1 VSADRRAL
9 FEVPGPGAYLLSHS
23 VGCLPRAARDRLDA
37 QLLTPW
43 AEQGSDGWPA
53 WLAAIDAFRRAI
65 ARLVGGHMADVC
77 PQPSVSAALAAFLSG
92 LRREPGRDILLAS
105 AHAFPS
111 IGFAMRQLGRLGYRL
126 ELIPEHHDPADPQ
139 SWAEAIGPE
148 VAAVVPMHVH
158 SNSGL
163 VSPIVEIA
171 RLCRAAGATC
181 IVDVCQAVG
190 ILPVEP
196 NPWGVD
202 AIVGS
207 SVKWLCG
214 GPGAAFLWVRP
225 DLVGALEPINVGWF
239 SHADPFAFDIRDFR
253 YADDARRF
261 WGGTPA
267 VAPYVIATA
276 GIETIL
282 NIGLDNI
289 LVHNRLLIAA
299 LAGAADTAFDMRD
312 RGGTL
317 CITSSD
323 VDTVEARLR
332 AEDCRFDRRGAIL
345 RLSFH
350 LWNEEGEARRIGSAL
365 RGQSVRLVQSATP
378 A

>member
-1 VSADRRAL
+1 L
-9 FEVPGPGAYLLSHS
+9 FEVPGPGPYLLSHS
-23 VGCLPRAARDRLDA
+23 VGCLPRAARDRLA
-37 QLLTPW
+37 TQLLAPW

-53 WLAAIDAFRRAI
+53 WLTAIDTFRGAI
-65 ARLVGGHMADVC
+65 AGLIGGHFADVC
-77 PQPSVSAALAAFLSG
+77 PQPSVSAALTAFLSG

-111 IGFAMRQLGRLGYRL
+111 IGFAMRQLERLGYRL
-126 ELIPEHHDPADPQ
+126 ALIPEHRDPADPQ
-139 SWAEAIGPE
+139 TWAEEIGPQ

-171 RLCRAAGATC
+171 HLCRAAGATC
-181 IVDVCQAVG
+181 IVDVCQAIG

-196 NPWGVD
+196 VRWGVD
-202 AIVGS
+202 AIIGS

-225 DLVGALEPINVGWF
+225 DLVRALEPINAGWF
-239 SHADPFAFDIRDFR
+239 SHAEPFAFDIRDFR

-276 GIETIL
+276 GIETML
-282 NIGLDNI
+282 GIGLDNV
-289 LVHNRLLIAA
+289 LAHNRLLIAA
-299 LAGAADTAFDMRD
+299 LAGAADAAFDMRG

-317 CITSSD
+317 CITGSD
-323 VDTVEARLR
+323 VDAVEARLR

-345 RLSFH
+345 RISFH
-350 LWNEEGEARRIGSAL
+350 LWNEEGEARGIGSVL
-365 RGQSVRLVQSATP
+365 RGRSVSLVQSAQ